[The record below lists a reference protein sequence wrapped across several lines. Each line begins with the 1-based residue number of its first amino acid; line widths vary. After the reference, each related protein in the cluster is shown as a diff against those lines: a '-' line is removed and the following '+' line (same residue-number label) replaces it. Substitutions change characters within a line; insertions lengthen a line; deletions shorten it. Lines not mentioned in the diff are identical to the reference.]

1 MSEWVERPLAELAAI
16 RISNVDKKSLPN
28 EQAVRLCNYMDVYA
42 GTYLDDDVE
51 YMEATATVREIGNF
65 ALQAGDVVI
74 TKDSESPDDIGIP
87 ALIETTSGGLVCG
100 YHLAILRPDRKK
112 VDPLFLLKQIE
123 TDLVRRFYSKR
134 AAGSTRYA
142 LATGTIAATPIKVPP
157 IEDQAIIARILRALD
172 TQIEATEGLIA
183 KQERVRAGLMQD
195 LFTRGVDEHG
205 RLRPPRHQA
214 PHLYHQTELGWLP
227 VGWEVI
233 QLQNVADVQRG
244 RFGARP
250 RNDPRFY
257 GGEFPFI
264 QTGDV
269 SNASGRRILAH
280 SQTLNRLG
288 LATSRMFPAGAI
300 AVTIAANIGDAAMLS
315 YPMCA
320 PDSVVGVVPFQ
331 MTDSYFLQLAIGSKK
346 VWLERRA
353 PQTAQKNINLE
364 DLRPLK
370 IEYPGSEERLEI
382 AKIVAK
388 ATSSVEKLEI
398 ELGKLRLKK
407 TGLMQDLLTGKVS
420 VGPLLESLPA

>member
-172 TQIEATEGLIA
+172 TQ
-183 KQERVRAGLMQD
+183 
-195 LFTRGVDEHG
+195 
-205 RLRPPRHQA
+205 
-214 PHLYHQTELGWLP
+214 
-227 VGWEVI
+227 
-233 QLQNVADVQRG
+233 
-244 RFGARP
+244 
-250 RNDPRFY
+250 
-257 GGEFPFI
+257 
-264 QTGDV
+264 
-269 SNASGRRILAH
+269 
-280 SQTLNRLG
+280 
-288 LATSRMFPAGAI
+288 
-300 AVTIAANIGDAAMLS
+300 
-315 YPMCA
+315 
-320 PDSVVGVVPFQ
+320 
-331 MTDSYFLQLAIGSKK
+331 
-346 VWLERRA
+346 
-353 PQTAQKNINLE
+353 
-364 DLRPLK
+364 
-370 IEYPGSEERLEI
+370 
-382 AKIVAK
+382 
-388 ATSSVEKLEI
+388 
-398 ELGKLRLKK
+398 
-407 TGLMQDLLTGKVS
+407 
-420 VGPLLESLPA
+420 